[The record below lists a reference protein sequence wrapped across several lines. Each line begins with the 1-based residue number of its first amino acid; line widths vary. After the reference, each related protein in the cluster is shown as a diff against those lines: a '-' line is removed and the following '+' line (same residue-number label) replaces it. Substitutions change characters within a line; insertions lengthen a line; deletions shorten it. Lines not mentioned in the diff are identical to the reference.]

1 MNCRPLQLR
10 ASAFCIVVSTT
21 ASPDDSITTTA
32 DKIPTISKVDLLI
45 LLFIMRLSVLIVY
58 SIVASP
64 ILCHIYTETYIA

>member
-10 ASAFCIVVSTT
+10 VSAFCIVVSTT
-21 ASPDDSITTTA
+21 ASPDDSITTA